1 MFDCLHEKLKQ
12 RYMKLQDLMAGKS
25 VGHSAGFAG
34 ALQTLG
40 GSQRSASLSVCL
52 VCLNKI

>member
-1 MFDCLHEKLKQ
+1 M
-12 RYMKLQDLMAGKS
+12 LQDLLAGKS

-40 GSQRSASLSVCL
+40 GFQRSAPLSVCP